1 MSQDSPEPAVAPKR
15 RSPIERIL
23 VWGLIAGLL
32 SVVALEGRSW
42 WGFMSAY
49 RPIVS
54 QLHERDAVGGSLKEA
69 DVQQAVR
76 GMVPEQERIYGILR
90 RADREDTYVWPGLIK
105 DRTMYVY
112 YGVGKDPD
120 VLFVTTVKE
129 PPPEEFDWEAFG
141 YVRSPQPPNAEI
153 QPVSDIQ

>member
-32 SVVALEGRSW
+32 FVVALEGRSW

-69 DVQQAVR
+69 DVQKVVG
-76 GMVPEQERIYGILR
+76 GMVPAREPIYGILR

-120 VLFVTTVKE
+120 VLFVTTAKE

-141 YVRSPQPPNAEI
+141 YVRTPEPANAKV
-153 QPVSDIQ
+153 QPVSNVQ